1 SLIKYLP
8 VLPCFYCSILRNQE
22 HFNLSSALA
31 QIRDIIAAVDLTV
44 SKYEKYQELQ
54 EVLARLEN
62 KSSAKLKNGKVFR
75 KQDLHSKHRDLQH
88 KGLVYWKTATG
99 RLKGVHTLALLL
111 TDVLVFLQEK
121 DQRFVFAAVD
131 QKAPVIPLQKLI
143 VREVANE
150 ERGMFLISASSVGPE
165 MYEVHT
171 TSRDERNAWMRHIRQ
186 AVERF
191 VRGERGEEIPREA
204 ETRAAALGQRVS
216 GQGETAGKPHHADSM
231 CLSPVS
237 RLWVSCLS
245 SLHAT

>member
-1 SLIKYLP
+1 MCFVMPLFLLLLCYLFP
-8 VLPCFYCSILRNQE
+8 PTEGSQE
-22 HFNLSSALA
+22 HSDLSSALA

-44 SKYEKYQELQ
+44 SKYDRCQELQ

-62 KSSAKLKNGKVFR
+62 KSFAKLKNGKVFR

-99 RLKGVHTLALLL
+99 RLKDTLALLL

-121 DQRFVFAAVD
+121 DQRFIFAAVD
-131 QKAPVIPLQKLI
+131 QKPPVIPLQKLI

-171 TSRDERNAWMRHIRQ
+171 TTREERNAWMRHIRQ
-186 AVERF
+186 AVERC
-191 VRGERGEEIPREA
+191 VYA
-204 ETRAAALGQRVS
+204 RVS
-216 GQGETAGKPHHADSM
+216 SQVKCTVFVLVSLCKCM
-231 CLSPVS
+231 CVTPYLTHWSTWQLS
-237 RLWVSCLS
+237 
-245 SLHAT
+245 